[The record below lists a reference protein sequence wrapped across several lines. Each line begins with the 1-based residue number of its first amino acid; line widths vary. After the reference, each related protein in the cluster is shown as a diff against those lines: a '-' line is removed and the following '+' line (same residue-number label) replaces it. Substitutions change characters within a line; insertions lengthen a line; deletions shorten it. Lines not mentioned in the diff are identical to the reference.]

1 MDERKEQP
9 VFVKLDEYKD
19 LTDIV
24 NLARD
29 KLQQAKSV
37 LNRITQLKDQEDA
50 EFEAWKNELAEME
63 EKLNDIDKRLME
75 PEI

>member
-37 LNRITQLKDQEDA
+37 LSRINQLKDQEDA

>member
-1 MDERKEQP
+1 MDDRKEQP

-29 KLQQAKSV
+29 KIQQAKSV
-37 LNRITQLKDQEDA
+37 LNRINQLKDQEDT
-50 EFEAWKNELAEME
+50 EFEAWKNELADME

-75 PEI
+75 PVV